1 MTNTSASSDSHVVT
15 LVVEV
20 ILSIALLALLV
31 VAAYLGWR
39 HYNMRRSDP
48 DTYRLF
54 GDERSN
60 SISGKSSVC

>member
-1 MTNTSASSDSHVVT
+1 MAT

-39 HYNMRRSDP
+39 HYNMRRTDP